1 MNCPITCAEPRG
13 PRERASHS
21 AVGEHGCLRGVSSW
35 HMQHMLHFSPLVF
48 VLSLLARRVA
58 YNEIQPRVL
67 TTGNCALDKNK
78 IEFQLLVWVY
88 IVVLNYSRKESSL
101 SPLFKSTMET
111 LALHGV
117 HLKQEEI
124 ALMSL
129 TFCLFVNASHWYFF
143 SQFRSLIVSTY
154 SSSSPSTSFLLPL
167 PPCFSSPPPY
177 SYFPLF
183 CLPLVMTWCKQYNKF
198 AILKR
203 NVFYQ

>member
-1 MNCPITCAEPRG
+1 
-13 PRERASHS
+13 
-21 AVGEHGCLRGVSSW
+21 
-35 HMQHMLHFSPLVF
+35 MLHFSPLVF
-48 VLSLLARRVA
+48 VLSLIASGVA

-67 TTGNCALDKNK
+67 TTRNCALDKNK

-88 IVVLNYSRKESSL
+88 IVVLHYSWKESSL
-101 SPLFKSTMET
+101 SPFFKNTMEI

-143 SQFRSLIVSTY
+143 SHFRSLIVSTY

-167 PPCFSSPPPY
+167 PPLLLFISSLFIFFFILFAT
-177 SYFPLF
+177 SNDLMQAIQQICSFKKKCLLSINHYFKYI
-183 CLPLVMTWCKQYNKF
+183 M
-198 AILKR
+198 
-203 NVFYQ
+203 